1 MRQIP
6 RWNNADV
13 PTVVSRYKFQ
23 NIKERGENMQEV
35 LTIINTVGFP
45 VAMCIFLCW
54 YIKDATEKN
63 REEIKKINEEH
74 REEVKEIT
82 RALENNTLALT
93 KLCEKMGD

>member
-23 NIKERGENMQEV
+23 NIKERGERMQEV

-54 YIKDATEKN
+54 YIKDSSEKN
-63 REEIKKINEEH
+63 REEIKKINDEH
-74 REEVKEIT
+74 REEVREIT
-82 RALENNTLALT
+82 KALENNTLALT

>member
-1 MRQIP
+1 MRTRRLWLVGASSKIL
-6 RWNNADV
+6 
-13 PTVVSRYKFQ
+13 
-23 NIKERGENMQEV
+23 KERGESVQEV

-54 YIKDATEKN
+54 YIKDSTEKN
-63 REEIKKINEEH
+63 REEIKKINDEH

-82 RALENNTLALT
+82 KALENNTVALT